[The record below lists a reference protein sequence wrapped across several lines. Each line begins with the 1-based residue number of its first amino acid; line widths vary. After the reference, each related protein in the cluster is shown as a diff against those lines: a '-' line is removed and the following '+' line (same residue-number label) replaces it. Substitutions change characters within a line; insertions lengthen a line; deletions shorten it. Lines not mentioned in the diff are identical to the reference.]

1 MPMVRFAWSPLL
13 VDLRRE
19 TCPRARWLAR
29 ERAWS
34 MTLEEAEAFLAAAH
48 RLLDFARRHAEI
60 AIDEARWVVGFA
72 RDAPYR
78 RDG

>member
-1 MPMVRFAWSPLL
+1 MPRVRFAWSPQL
-13 VDLRRE
+13 VAVRRE

-34 MTLEEAEAFLAAAH
+34 MSADEAATFLAAAH
-48 RLLDFARRHAEI
+48 ARLDFVRSQSELV
-60 AIDEARWVVGFA
+60 IDEVHWVVGFV

-78 RDG
+78 RSG